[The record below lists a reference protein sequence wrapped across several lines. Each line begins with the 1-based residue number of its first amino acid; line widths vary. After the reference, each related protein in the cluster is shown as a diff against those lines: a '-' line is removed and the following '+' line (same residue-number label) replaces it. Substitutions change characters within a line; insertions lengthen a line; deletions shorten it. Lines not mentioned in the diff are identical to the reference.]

1 MIGSK
6 HTSRQPPLDE
16 LGKLCYEGQQVA
28 EYLFQVPDDESQWE
42 RLQRVVQQLTPLL
55 KPTKHQE
62 MARVVTG
69 VQDVLA
75 GPHTMQAADQL
86 QADFDRLVKLWQ
98 LSKSGM
104 V

>member
-28 EYLFQVPDDESQWE
+28 QYLFQVPDDESQWE
-42 RLQRVVQQLTPLL
+42 RLAGIVTRLIEHV
-55 KPTKHQE
+55 KPSKHQE
-62 MARVVTG
+62 MARIAAA
-69 VQDVLA
+69 VQQVLA
-75 GPHTMQAADQL
+75 GPHSMQAADQL

-98 LSKSGM
+98 LSKSGLF
-104 V
+104 

>member
-16 LGKLCYEGQQVA
+16 VGRLCYEGQQVS
-28 EYLFQVPDDESQWE
+28 EYLFQVPDDESQWQ
-42 RLQRVVQQLTPLL
+42 RLDDIVARLLAELRPSKHGEMRRIAEEVKQALASAHTIQL
-55 KPTKHQE
+55 
-62 MARVVTG
+62 
-69 VQDVLA
+69 
-75 GPHTMQAADQL
+75 ADQL

-98 LSKSGM
+98 LSKSGL